1 MIKTQINYYV
11 KNVIRN
17 LLKSEIYNIQ
27 DMIKEITK
35 LWLKMNYCSY
45 QQWIND
51 TYSTYIVIVFY
62 VTSINI

>member
-35 LWLKMNYCSY
+35 L
-45 QQWIND
+45 
-51 TYSTYIVIVFY
+51 
-62 VTSINI
+62 